1 MRQDGLNSRPLSKEI
16 TWAEWIDREVRKRY
30 VRPNESP
37 PILITSLISYTFRT
51 KLGVYC
57 FLNLQ
62 CLTFNVPPLILN
74 SEIALD
80 LPSDED
86 AWQAESEDLW
96 QRCGRGQ
103 APGRPSFQ
111 IALRSLL
118 LGPDCN
124 PPDRQPAVA
133 LSQDTSPCS
142 TFGMYALLHGIIQ
155 HQYQLRQYSDFT
167 PGPDGAVP
175 PDQIVQI
182 ERGLRYWQQA
192 WERNMEAS
200 LGPQNAHGPL
210 AFNCIALIRIA
221 YIRLDIDLG
230 SACAALQ
237 SGDPQIIARAMKD
250 QKTVA
255 RGPRLTKAA
264 LHACHA
270 LLVLAK
276 EGIDL
281 VTHTQVFVWSIQ
293 HSIASFQCCIVLVKW
308 LETVI
313 VDTSDPLRSDEESWL
328 IKLVQNTLGECNVG
342 EVENVKTLNVM
353 VLRTWAKVF
362 AGTTIWEIMPVIGA
376 AFEIYADMLS
386 R

>member
-237 SGDPQIIARAMKD
+237 SGDPHIIARAMKD

-281 VTHTQVFVWSIQ
+281 VTSHTSLCLVDPALYRILP
-293 HSIASFQCCIVLVKW
+293 VLY
-308 LETVI
+308 
-313 VDTSDPLRSDEESWL
+313 RS
-328 IKLVQNTLGECNVG
+328 C
-342 EVENVKTLNVM
+342 
-353 VLRTWAKVF
+353 KV
-362 AGTTIWEIMPVIGA
+362 AGDGNRRYI
-376 AFEIYADMLS
+376 
-386 R
+386 